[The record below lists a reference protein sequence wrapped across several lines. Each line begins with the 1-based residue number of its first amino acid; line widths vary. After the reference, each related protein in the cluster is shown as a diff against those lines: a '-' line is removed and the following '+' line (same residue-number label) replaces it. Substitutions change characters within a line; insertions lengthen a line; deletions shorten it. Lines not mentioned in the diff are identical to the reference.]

1 MLSVGNNED
10 MQCRW
15 EEEGGVWPTMA
26 EEGEGAGWR
35 REVWLRMIL
44 RASAIINIELRSGDL
59 VLSDWPNVT
68 RSITRWCHNDALIL
82 VGGEGVLVGGY
93 FVLPASPVNTTHL
106 QPAVSISIP
115 YMKNTSTLK
124 KSKWIFD
131 EG

>member
-1 MLSVGNNED
+1 M
-10 MQCRW
+10 
-15 EEEGGVWPTMA
+15 WPTMA
-26 EEGEGAGWR
+26 EEGEDTGCR

-82 VGGEGVLVGGY
+82 VGGERVLVGGY
-93 FVLPASPVNTTHL
+93 FVLPASPVNTSHL
-106 QPAVSISIP
+106 NPAVSISIP
-115 YMKNTSTLK
+115 YMKNTSTLE
-124 KSKWIFD
+124 KSKWTFD

>member
-1 MLSVGNNED
+1 M
-10 MQCRW
+10 
-15 EEEGGVWPTMA
+15 WPTMA
-26 EEGEGAGWR
+26 EEGEDTGSR

-93 FVLPASPVNTTHL
+93 FVLPASPVNTSHCLHQYPLHEKHL
-106 QPAVSISIP
+106 DTREVEMDIRRGL
-115 YMKNTSTLK
+115 NH
-124 KSKWIFD
+124 
-131 EG
+131 